1 MLRTFDL
8 RQDWSCYDTGF
19 VQLNITFVI
28 CMPNRQLTP
37 TELENAFSNRYT
49 HEDYEYQAY
58 CTQPIPSP
66 PVIPNWKPRE
76 FRHAS
81 VSRGRTDRSRERLVS
96 NSCFCFCPDRS
107 S

>member
-1 MLRTFDL
+1 M
-8 RQDWSCYDTGF
+8 S
-19 VQLNITFVI
+19 
-28 CMPNRQLTP
+28 NRQLTP
-37 TELENAFSNRYT
+37 TELENAFCNRYT

-81 VSRGRTDRSRERLVS
+81 VSRDRTDRSRERLDDYGGPNHYS
-96 NSCFCFCPDRS
+96 HGNLHNRH
-107 S
+107 